1 MPEQPDRFDEIR
13 PYRDEEVAAVLSR
26 LCLDADFLRTLVG
39 VTHPQLGRWVPRAAT
54 WAARWRVRRLTA
66 AIRTV
71 RELQDAMEP
80 LLRQVIES
88 TTRGFSV
95 SGVETL
101 PQGESL
107 LFVSNHRDIVMDPAF
122 INFTLWHQGMKTV
135 HAAIGDNLL
144 SKSFVADLMR
154 LNKSFIVKRSAK
166 GPRETLRNSQ
176 LLSEYVR
183 GVLSE
188 GGNVWIA
195 QREGRAKDGDD
206 RTDPAVIKMLQL
218 AYRKSGESLKDAVRA
233 MQLVPVSLSY
243 EFDPCDRHKA
253 RELDCIARHGRYKKT
268 EHEDL
273 EQIALGVKGDKGRV
287 HLHFGAPLQGD
298 YRDADEVALAIDAQI
313 HRGYRCFPSHWLA
326 WQRAET
332 IRTGT
337 APTLPDDLE
346 FAIDDAA
353 RSEFWARFEELTPGE
368 WSQLLRMYAQPV
380 HNQLSAQRSCEAT
393 SAATRLFE
401 ETE

>member
-1 MPEQPDRFDEIR
+1 MLEQPDRFDDIR
-13 PYRDEEVAAVLSR
+13 PYRDDEVAAVLSR
-26 LCLDADFLRTLVG
+26 LCVDADFLRTLVA
-39 VTHPQLGRWVPRAAT
+39 VAHPQLGRWVPRAAA
-54 WAARWRVRRLTA
+54 WAARRRVRRLITS
-66 AIRTV
+66 IHTV

-80 LLRQVIES
+80 VLRQVIET
-88 TTRGFSV
+88 TTRGFTV
-95 SGVETL
+95 SGVDTL
-101 PQGESL
+101 PQRAPL

-122 INFTLWHQGMKTV
+122 INFTLWHQGMETV

-144 SKSFVADLMR
+144 SKPFAADLMR

-166 GPRETLRNSQ
+166 GPREMLRNSQ

-183 GVLSE
+183 AVLAD

-218 AYRKSGESLKDAVRA
+218 AYRKTGQSLTEAVRA
-233 MQLVPVSLSY
+233 MQIVPVSLSY

-253 RELDCIARHGRYKKT
+253 HELDCIARHGHYQKT
-268 EHEDL
+268 AHEDL

-287 HLHFGAPLQGD
+287 HLHFGTPLQGP
-298 YRDADEVALAIDAQI
+298 YGDADEVAMAIDAQI
-313 HRGYRCFPSHWLA
+313 YRGYRCFPSHWLA
-326 WQRAET
+326 WQRTET

-337 APTLPDDLE
+337 APALPDGLE
-346 FAIDDAA
+346 FEIDDAV
-353 RSEFWARFEELTPGE
+353 RSEFWARFDDLTPGE

-380 HNQLSAQRSCEAT
+380 HNQLSAQRADT
-393 SAATRLFE
+393 ASAATDLLE